1 MKTQIIAAT
10 MTILATAA
18 LTAKRFCTSAGAVP
32 AAGAWCPGV
41 VEADTDAGQ
50 LAPVNTHGI
59 LLVEAGAAI
68 AQDAQVQTDAS
79 GRAITLAAG
88 VALGRVLDAAAAAG
102 NVIRVKVS

>member
-10 MTILATAA
+10 MTILAAAA
-18 LTAKRFCTSAGAVP
+18 LTAKRFCTSTGAVP

-59 LLVEAGAAI
+59 LLVESGGALA
-68 AQDAQVQTDAS
+68 ADAQIQTDAS

-88 VALGRVLDAAAAAG
+88 AALGRTLDACAG
-102 NVIRVKVS
+102 AGVIVRVKVA